1 MFHGRDPIYAQ
12 IADRIR
18 DDVAEGTLREG
29 EQVMSTNQYA
39 ATYRINPAT
48 AAKAFAELVAEG
60 VLGKQR
66 GIGMFVADGARERLL
81 AARRARY
88 FDDVLAPALAEARR
102 IGIGADAL
110 VEHVRAEMGRDR
122 DASAERGA
130 CSERGAFTERDVSA
144 ERDVESVLTERDRAE
159 VPQ

>member
-1 MFHGRDPIYAQ
+1 MFHGRDPIYVQ

-18 DDVAEGTLREG
+18 ADVVEGTLREG

-48 AAKAFAELVAEG
+48 AAKAFAELVADG
-60 VLGKQR
+60 VLVKQR
-66 GIGMFVADGARERLL
+66 GIGMFVSDGARERLL

-102 IGIGADAL
+102 IGIDGDEL
-110 VEHVRAEMGRDR
+110 VERVRTALARD
-122 DASAERGA
+122 DAAASAA
-130 CSERGAFTERDVSA
+130 PADPVPTEPA
-144 ERDVESVLTERDRAE
+144 RAE
-159 VPQ
+159 VGA

>member
-1 MFHGRDPIYAQ
+1 VFHGRDPIYVQ

-18 DDVAEGTLREG
+18 ADVAEGTLGEG

-48 AAKAFAELVAEG
+48 AAKAFADLVAEG
-60 VLGKQR
+60 VLVKQR
-66 GIGMFVADGARERLL
+66 GIGMFVADGARQRLL

-102 IGIGADAL
+102 IGIDGDEL
-110 VEHVRAEMGRDR
+110 VEHVRAAMAGD
-122 DASAERGA
+122 DATAA
-130 CSERGAFTERDVSA
+130 PTFPAPTEA
-144 ERDVESVLTERDRAE
+144 TLTEVEA
-159 VPQ
+159 

>member
-18 DDVAEGTLREG
+18 ADVAEGTLGEG

-48 AAKAFAELVAEG
+48 AAKAFAGLVAEG
-60 VLGKQR
+60 VLVKQR

-102 IGIGADAL
+102 IGINGDELVERVRTALARAETVRAEPTLEGADA
-110 VEHVRAEMGRDR
+110 
-122 DASAERGA
+122 
-130 CSERGAFTERDVSA
+130 
-144 ERDVESVLTERDRAE
+144 
-159 VPQ
+159 

>member
-1 MFHGRDPIYAQ
+1 VFHGRDPIYVQ

-18 DDVAEGTLREG
+18 AEVAEGTLGEG
-29 EQVMSTNQYA
+29 EQVMSKNQYA
-39 ATYRINPAT
+39 STYRINPAT
-48 AAKAFAELVAEG
+48 AAKAFADLVADG
-60 VLGKQR
+60 VLVKQR

-102 IGIGADAL
+102 IGIDGDDL
-110 VEHVRAEMGRDR
+110 VDRVRAVM
-122 DASAERGA
+122 ASVE
-130 CSERGAFTERDVSA
+130 TERSGA
-144 ERDVESVLTERDRAE
+144 QPPRAAPAPDE

>member
-1 MFHGRDPIYAQ
+1 MFHGRDPIYVQ

-18 DDVAEGTLREG
+18 ADVAEGTLGEG

-48 AAKAFAELVAEG
+48 AAKAFADLVAEG
-60 VLGKQR
+60 VLVKQR

-102 IGIGADAL
+102 IGIDGDELVERVRASLGRDETAHAKTVRAEPTPEGADA
-110 VEHVRAEMGRDR
+110 
-122 DASAERGA
+122 
-130 CSERGAFTERDVSA
+130 
-144 ERDVESVLTERDRAE
+144 
-159 VPQ
+159 

>member
-48 AAKAFAELVAEG
+48 AAKAFAELVADG
-60 VLGKQR
+60 SLAQR
-66 GIGMFVADGARERLL
+66 SAIRRS
-81 AARRARY
+81 RARS
-88 FDDVLAPALAEARR
+88 PR
-102 IGIGADAL
+102 
-110 VEHVRAEMGRDR
+110 
-122 DASAERGA
+122 
-130 CSERGAFTERDVSA
+130 
-144 ERDVESVLTERDRAE
+144 
-159 VPQ
+159 

>member
-1 MFHGRDPIYAQ
+1 MFHGRDPIYLQ

-18 DDVAEGTLREG
+18 ADVVEGTLLEG

-48 AAKAFAELVAEG
+48 AAKAFADLVAEG
-60 VLGKQR
+60 VLVKQR

-88 FDDVLAPALAEARR
+88 FDEVLAPALAEARR
-102 IGIGADAL
+102 IGIDGDEL
-110 VEHVRAEMGRDR
+110 VERVRAEVGR
-122 DASAERGA
+122 AQAERGA
-130 CSERGAFTERDVSA
+130 RADGVAEGTEVDA
-144 ERDVESVLTERDRAE
+144 
-159 VPQ
+159 